1 MPNRQQRR
9 SKPHLWLIRV
19 IGVIVP
25 RRLRADWRQEWEAE
39 LLYRETLL
47 ADWDK
52 LDWRNKLDLLRRSV
66 GAFWDALLLQPRRLE
81 DEMFQDLRYGAR
93 TMLKAPGFTTVAIL
107 TLALGIGANTALFS
121 VVNAILLRPLP
132 YAEPA
137 ALVQIWEANAQ
148 QNYTRFSF
156 SLANFVDHRDQQ
168 TSFEQMAAY
177 FRRDA
182 SLTGAGEPE
191 RVQIAVVSP
200 ALLLL
205 LRVQPLLGRGFLP
218 GEETPG
224 KRRVVILSHGLWS
237 RRFGADPQIIN
248 QPITLGGNAFTVVGV
263 LPPHFQ
269 FPNPFGVNPLSDSA
283 PRVDLLAPLAY
294 DPRDLGDRGSHF
306 LLVIG
311 RLKPRVTPA
320 QAQAELRAIA
330 GRLEQQY
337 PDRNK
342 GWTINVFGLQDEV
355 VRAIRPALLLLLAA
369 VGFVLLIACAN
380 VSNLL
385 LARAAA
391 RQKEMAVRLALGAP
405 RARLLRQLLTES
417 LLLSLMG
424 GAAGLALAYWAIRAF
439 AGFSPA
445 NVPRADEIRLDSLA
459 LLFTFG
465 ATTLASVL
473 FGLIPALHASKPDVQ
488 EALKEGGRSAWAG
501 AGRHRTRSLLVVA
514 EVALSLLLLI
524 GAGLMIRTFI
534 SFQRVNPGIRTD
546 HLLTMKLALPYA
558 KYREPQQQAAFFQQ
572 AMERIKALPG
582 VQSVGAVS
590 DLPLSGDGGVYTFT
604 IEGRPSTST
613 QDDPV
618 AVWRAVNPDYFR
630 TMGMQLRRGRE
641 FTERDQPS
649 APEPVIINETLARRF
664 WPGEDPIGKRVQI
677 YDLEPRP
684 WREIVGVI
692 NDIKSVELSADPA
705 PEIYVPFSQ
714 RPRTAMTLI
723 ARTTVKPE
731 ELAAAMR
738 AAIQS
743 VDKEQPVYRV
753 RTMEQFFSDVVAAPR
768 ATMFLL
774 GVLAVAALI
783 LAAVGIYG
791 VMAYAVTQR
800 THEIGIRMALGAR
813 GDDVL
818 RMVVKQGMRFALA
831 GVAIGLAAAFAL
843 TRLMKDL
850 LFGVRPTDPA
860 TFAALAL
867 LLTGVALLACYL
879 PARRATRVDPLI
891 ALRHD

>member
-1 MPNRQQRR
+1 M
-9 SKPHLWLIRV
+9 
-19 IGVIVP
+19 
-25 RRLRADWRQEWEAE
+25 
-39 LLYRETLL
+39 
-47 ADWDK
+47 
-52 LDWRNKLDLLRRSV
+52 
-66 GAFWDALLLQPRRLE
+66 
-81 DEMFQDLRYGAR
+81 
-93 TMLKAPGFTTVAIL
+93 
-107 TLALGIGANTALFS
+107 
-121 VVNAILLRPLP
+121 
-132 YAEPA
+132 
-137 ALVQIWEANAQ
+137 
-148 QNYTRFSF
+148 
-156 SLANFVDHRDQQ
+156 
-168 TSFEQMAAY
+168 
-177 FRRDA
+177 
-182 SLTGAGEPE
+182 
-191 RVQIAVVSP
+191 
-200 ALLLL
+200 
-205 LRVQPLLGRGFLP
+205 
-218 GEETPG
+218 
-224 KRRVVILSHGLWS
+224 
-237 RRFGADPQIIN
+237 
-248 QPITLGGNAFTVVGV
+248 
-263 LPPHFQ
+263 
-269 FPNPFGVNPLSDSA
+269 
-283 PRVDLLAPLAY
+283 
-294 DPRDLGDRGSHF
+294 
-306 LLVIG
+306 
-311 RLKPRVTPA
+311 
-320 QAQAELRAIA
+320 
-330 GRLEQQY
+330 
-337 PDRNK
+337 
-342 GWTINVFGLQDEV
+342 
-355 VRAIRPALLLLLAA
+355 RAIRPALLLLLAA

-424 GAAGLALAYWAIRAF
+424 GVAGLALAYWSIRAF

-465 ATTLASVL
+465 ATTLAGVL

-488 EALKEGGRSAWAG
+488 NALKEGGRGAGAG

-590 DLPLSGDGGVYTFT
+590 DLPLSGEGGVYTFT

-641 FTERDQPS
+641 FTERDQPG

-692 NDIKSVELSADPA
+692 TDIKSVDLSADPA
-705 PEIYVPFSQ
+705 AEIYAPFSQ
-714 RPRTAMTLI
+714 RPRTQMTLI

-743 VDKEQPVYRV
+743 ADKEQPVYRV
-753 RTMEQFFSDVVAAPR
+753 RTMEQFFSDAVAAPR

-774 GVLAVAALI
+774 GMLAVAALI

-791 VMAYAVTQR
+791 VMAYAVTRR
-800 THEIGIRMALGAR
+800 TREIGVRMALGAR

-879 PARRATRVDPLI
+879 PARRATKVDPLI
-891 ALRHD
+891 ALRQD